1 MRVPT
6 GLPSASR
13 LDLAMACVGS
23 VVLEVVD
30 QRLEA
35 GDVGHNLHAELDT
48 ARNGGEASAWAS
60 KALEAA
66 PVWLPQAE
74 SEVTYSLDAKTGE
87 VRREGSHLARR
98 YGDSTQRFW
107 GTADYVATDGMGA
120 DMAHVVDLKTGLLD
134 MPHLW
139 QLRFGAIG
147 VHSEARSAL
156 VRVGTLHAP
165 RDERRPWL
173 EWGETYDALDV
184 AGFIGELK
192 LLAWRIG
199 KGREDV
205 KAGSVPRL
213 TTGKHCEWCPA
224 RLRCPAQVELV
235 KRWAGKTDEAARDI
249 EALLDVD
256 TAGEAW
262 RRIEAADAV
271 LKSARRQLYA
281 FGAQHPFP
289 LGDGRMFGRH
299 RQRGRDVVDA
309 QRAFRA
315 LAERFGSDEALK
327 AVTLETS
334 KSKVWDFVAEKA
346 PHGEKRKAA
355 DAFVAEMRATGV
367 IAEKWKDDVGPYDP
381 RDESIQSAPS
391 ALPAVP
397 AGRPL
402 PAGAPVLSPPGD
414 NAAKETAPWVE
425 KFAE

>member
-1 MRVPT
+1 MRTPT

-13 LDLAMACVGS
+13 LDLAMVCVGS

-35 GDVGHNLHAELDT
+35 GDVGHSLHAELDS
-48 ARNGGEASAWAS
+48 ARLGGSASAWAS

-87 VRREGSHLARR
+87 VRREGVHLARR

-134 MPHLW
+134 MPHVW

-147 VHSEARSAL
+147 VHAETQGAL

-165 RDERRPWL
+165 RDERRPWM
-173 EWGETYDALDV
+173 EWGETYDALDI
-184 AGFIGELK
+184 AGFIGELRA
-192 LLAWRIG
+192 LAWRIG
-199 KGREDV
+199 KALEDV
-205 KAGSVPRL
+205 RVGAVPRL
-213 TTGKHCEWCPA
+213 TTGKHCEFCPA

-235 KRWAGKTDEAARDI
+235 KRWAGKTDEAARDL

-262 RRIEAADAV
+262 RRIEAVDAV
-271 LKSARRQLYA
+271 LKNARRQLYA
-281 FGAQHPFP
+281 FGAQNPFP
-289 LGDGRMFGRH
+289 LGDGRMFGKH

-309 QRAFRA
+309 QAAFRA
-315 LAERFGSDEALK
+315 LATRFGSDEALK

-334 KSKVWDFVAEKA
+334 KTKVWDFVSEKA
-346 PHGEKRKAA
+346 PHGEKRKQA
-355 DAFVAEMRATGV
+355 DAFVAKMRAGG
-367 IAEKWKDDVGPYDP
+367 ILSERWDDDVGPYDP
-381 RDESIQSAPS
+381 RDESIQSATS
-391 ALPAVP
+391 VLPAAP

-402 PAGAPVLSPPGD
+402 PAGAPVLSPPDG
-414 NAAKETAPWVE
+414 EE
-425 KFAE
+425 KKP